1 MTWDVL
7 LYVLAFIA
15 AFLIV
20 VRIVRRYWKFPA
32 PSFIGCFLESG
43 LRKMMQPPSKIIERS
58 GIKNGMTVMELGCGP
73 GTYTIDAA
81 RTIGEKGK
89 LYAVDIQQAMISRL
103 EKSMKNP
110 ENRDVN
116 NIEPKVASAY
126 ELPFS
131 DKSLDLVYMITVLQ
145 EIPDKQRALEEIRR
159 VLKDN
164 GILVVSEFL
173 PDPDYPLRRTTKKL
187 CEKAGFKLK
196 ESKGNL
202 FNYTMQFIKH

>member
-1 MTWDVL
+1 MTWDVP

-32 PSFIGCFLESG
+32 PSYVGWFLESG

-58 GIKNGMTVMELGCGP
+58 GIKKGMTVMELGCGP
-73 GTYTIDAA
+73 GTYTIDGA
-81 RTIGEKGK
+81 RAIGERGK

-103 EKSMKNP
+103 EKSMKKP

-131 DKSLDLVYMITVLQ
+131 DRSIDLVYMITVLQ
-145 EIPDKQRALEEIRR
+145 EIPDKQRALEEVRR
-159 VLKDN
+159 VLKDD
-164 GILVVSEFL
+164 GTLAVSEFL

-202 FNYTMQFIKH
+202 LNYTMQFIKH